1 MVGFQAVPD
10 DGGIARRLWV
20 KFKNES
26 LCALYTP
33 FVVCLASGTLDSISF
48 LHCISQDVYFLQA
61 FAHAYELAEDYADD
75 DEDKEAIRGM
85 RKRVLR
91 KLKDQDDLVRE
102 WGFEL
107 PKASTCD
114 SATARYTDFLLA
126 TAAGKVEGEK
136 GRGKIVTPFEKTRLA
151 AYTLSAIAPCM
162 RLYSFL
168 SKEIKAVLVPE
179 ESNNIYERW
188 IDCLCSESFEA
199 NASRIEDLLDKLSV
213 TLTGEELD
221 VVEKLYHQAMK
232 LELEFIS
239 AQPITQSTITPITQ
253 LQEPAGCN
261 LTLFCDFDMTCSA
274 VDSSALLADV
284 AIIAA
289 AKSDLDDCESPYVH
303 ISAADLRA
311 TWSNLSSKYIEEYEQ
326 CIESIMSSETVGK
339 FDYEGLCKALVQL
352 SDFESRANDMVV
364 HSGVLRGLSQEDIK
378 RVGEHLIFQNGCKN
392 VLQGVLG
399 SENMHADVHILSY
412 CWSGD
417 LIRSSF
423 SSGALPVL
431 NVHSNELP
439 YEGSVTTGDIIKKME
454 SPMDKLQAF
463 NDILKSHGNNGKH
476 TTVYVGG
483 SVGDFLCLLSA
494 DVGIVIGL
502 SAGLKRLGVQF
513 GISFVPLFS
522 GLVTKQ
528 RELAEGGCSGWRG
541 MSGIL
546 YTVSSWAEIHAFVLG
561 L

>member
-1 MVGFQAVPD
+1 MEGFQATPD
-10 DGGIARRLWV
+10 DGGIAKRLWV

-33 FVVCLASGTLDSISF
+33 FIVCLASGTLDSKSF

-61 FAHAYELAEDYADD
+61 FAQAYELAEDFADD
-75 DEDKEAIRGM
+75 DEDKEAIRDL

-107 PKASTCD
+107 PNNSTCD
-114 SATARYTDFLLA
+114 SATVRYTDFLLA

-136 GRGKIVTPFEKTRLA
+136 FTGKIVTPFEKTRLA
-151 AYTLSAIAPCM
+151 AYALSVIAPCM

-168 SKEIKAVLVPE
+168 SKEIKSVLVPE
-179 ESNNIYERW
+179 ENNNIYERW

-199 NASRIEDLLDKLSV
+199 YASRIEDLLDKLSV
-213 TLTGEELD
+213 CLTGEELD
-221 VVEKLYHQAMK
+221 VVERLYHQAMK

-239 AQPITQSTITPITQ
+239 AQPITQSTVTPISQ
-253 LQEPAGCN
+253 VQEPAGCN
-261 LTLFCDFDMTCSA
+261 LTMFCDFDMTCSA

-289 AKSDLDDCESPYVH
+289 AKSDLDDCETLYPRV
-303 ISAADLRA
+303 SAADLRA

-326 CIESIMSSETVGK
+326 CIESIIPSETVGR
-339 FDYEGLCKALVQL
+339 FDYEGLCKALEQL
-352 SDFESRANDMVV
+352 SDFERRANDMVV
-364 HSGVLRGLSQEDIK
+364 RSGVLRGLSQEDIK
-378 RVGEHLIFQNGCKN
+378 RAGERLIFQNGCKN
-392 VLQGVLG
+392 IFQEILG
-399 SENMHADVHILSY
+399 TENLHADVHVLSY

-417 LIRSSF
+417 LIRSAF
-423 SSGALPVL
+423 SSAGVLPVL

-439 YEGSVTTGDIIKKME
+439 YEGSVTTGDMIKKME

-463 NDILKSHGNNGKH
+463 NDILKSRESNSKH

-483 SVGDFLCLLSA
+483 SVGDLLCLLNA

-502 SAGLKRLGVQF
+502 SAGLRRLGEQF

-528 RELAEGGCSGWRG
+528 RKLAEGSLKG

-546 YTVSSWAEIHAFVLG
+546 YTVSSWSEIHAFILG

>member
-1 MVGFQAVPD
+1 MRVQWLDGLVHSYLNLFKKFRIIFQGMDKVQREAV
-10 DGGIARRLWV
+10 L
-20 KFKNES
+20 
-26 LCALYTP
+26 ALIISACRAVQNGALNFQKLALVTVPQLDTP
-33 FVVCLASGTLDSISF
+33 TFCWPP
-48 LHCISQDVYFLQA
+48 QQ
-61 FAHAYELAEDYADD
+61 E
-75 DEDKEAIRGM
+75 
-85 RKRVLR
+85 
-91 KLKDQDDLVRE
+91 KLK
-102 WGFEL
+102 
-107 PKASTCD
+107 
-114 SATARYTDFLLA
+114 
-126 TAAGKVEGEK
+126 GKK
-136 GRGKIVTPFEKTRLA
+136 GRCKIVTPFEKTRLA
-151 AYTLSAIAPCM
+151 AYALSAIAPCM
-162 RLYSFL
+162 RLYSYL
-168 SKEIKAVLVPE
+168 SKEIKDVIVPE

-188 IDCLCSESFEA
+188 IDCLCSECFEA
-199 NASRIEDLLDKLSV
+199 YASRIEDLLDKLSV

-221 VVEKLYHQAMK
+221 VVEKL
-232 LELEFIS
+232 
-239 AQPITQSTITPITQ
+239 
-253 LQEPAGCN
+253 
-261 LTLFCDFDMTCSA
+261 A

-289 AKSDLDDCESPYVH
+289 AKSDLDDCESPYAQ
-303 ISAADLRA
+303 ISAADLWA
-311 TWSNLSSKYIEEYEQ
+311 TWSNLSKQHNISTMRSPKTSPI
-326 CIESIMSSETVGK
+326 IAVGR
-339 FDYEGLCKALVQL
+339 FDYDGLCKALVQL

-378 RVGEHLIFQNGCKN
+378 RAGEHLVFQNGCKN
-392 VLQGVLG
+392 VLQEIRG
-399 SENMHADVHILSY
+399 SENLHADVHVLSY

-417 LIRSSF
+417 LIRSAF

-439 YEGSVTTGDIIKKME
+439 HEGSVTTGDMIKKME

-463 NDILKSHGNNGKH
+463 NDILKSRENNGKN

-483 SVGDFLCLLSA
+483 SVGDFLCLLNA

-502 SAGLKRLGVQF
+502 SAGLKRLGQQF

-528 RELAEGGCSGWRG
+528 RELAEGVCSGWKM

>member
-1 MVGFQAVPD
+1 MEGFQATPD
-10 DGGIARRLWV
+10 DGGIAKRLWV

-26 LCALYTP
+26 LCALYSP
-33 FVVCLASGTLDSISF
+33 FIVCLASGTLDSKSF

-61 FAHAYELAEDYADD
+61 FAQAYELAGDFADD
-75 DEDKEAIRGM
+75 DEDKEAIRDL

-107 PKASTCD
+107 PNNSTCD
-114 SATARYTDFLLA
+114 SATVRYTDFLLA

-136 GRGKIVTPFEKTRLA
+136 FTGKIVTPFEKTRLA
-151 AYTLSAIAPCM
+151 AYALSVIAPCM

-168 SKEIKAVLVPE
+168 SKEIKSVLVPE
-179 ESNNIYERW
+179 ENNNIYERW

-199 NASRIEDLLDKLSV
+199 YASRIEDLLDKLSV
-213 TLTGEELD
+213 CLTGEELD
-221 VVEKLYHQAMK
+221 VVERLYHQAMK

-239 AQPITQSTITPITQ
+239 AQPITQSTVTPISQ
-253 LQEPAGCN
+253 VQEPAGCN
-261 LTLFCDFDMTCSA
+261 LTMFCDFDMTCSA

-289 AKSDLDDCESPYVH
+289 AKSDLDDCETLYPRV
-303 ISAADLRA
+303 SAADLRA

-326 CIESIMSSETVGK
+326 CIESIIPSEAVGR
-339 FDYEGLCKALVQL
+339 FDYEGLCKALEQL
-352 SDFESRANDMVV
+352 SDFERRANDMVV

-378 RVGEHLIFQNGCKN
+378 RAGERLIFQNGCKN
-392 VLQGVLG
+392 IFQEILR
-399 SENMHADVHILSY
+399 SENLHADVHVLSY

-417 LIRSSF
+417 LIRSAF
-423 SSGALPVL
+423 SSGVLPVL

-439 YEGSVTTGDIIKKME
+439 YEGSVTTGDMIKKME

-463 NDILKSHGNNGKH
+463 NDILKSRESNSKH

-483 SVGDFLCLLSA
+483 SVGDLLCLLNA

-502 SAGLKRLGVQF
+502 SAGLRRLGEQF

-528 RELAEGGCSGWRG
+528 RELAEGGLKG

-546 YTVSSWAEIHAFVLG
+546 YTVSSWSEIHAFILG